1 MSLTLLVVVA
11 LAALVGV
18 ALGMLGG
25 GGSIMMV
32 PLLVYVAGVDKHQ
45 AIAMSLFVV
54 GVTSLVGVIGHVR
67 AARVRWGIGLTFGAA
82 GVAGAVLGGLLG
94 SHLPGDLLLGAFA
107 VMMLATSFAMIRGRR
122 EGDGDAE
129 MRPRLVRILLQGF
142 GVGLVAGTVGAG
154 GGFLIVPA
162 MVLLAGLPMAV
173 AVGTSLVVLTLQS
186 LAGFV
191 SYAYLTS
198 APVAV
203 DWKLTLLVSALAV
216 VGSLVGA
223 KLVGIVPGEVL
234 RRGFG
239 WFVLVLGALML
250 AEQVPGAFRWVAVG
264 GAAAF
269 IALMVTCSALVPAC
283 PMTRRPASSSG

>member
-1 MSLTLLVVVA
+1 MSLTLVAVAA

-67 AARVRWGIGLTFGAA
+67 AGRVRWGIGLVFGAA
-82 GVAGAVLGGLLG
+82 GMAGAFVGGLLG
-94 SHLPGDLLLGAFA
+94 SHLPGDLLLAAFA
-107 VMMLATSFAMIRGRR
+107 LMMLATSFAMIRGRR
-122 EGDGDAE
+122 ERDGDAE
-129 MRPRLVRILLQGF
+129 VRPHVLRILLQGLA
-142 GVGLVAGTVGAG
+142 VGFVAGTVGAG

-162 MVLLAGLPMAV
+162 MVFLAGLPMAA
-173 AVGTSLVVLTLQS
+173 AVGTSLVVLTMQS
-186 LAGFV
+186 LAGFAGYV
-191 SYAYLTS
+191 SS
-198 APVAV
+198 VPI
-203 DWKLTLLVSALAV
+203 DWRLTLLVSGLAV
-216 VGSLVGA
+216 VGSVVGA
-223 KLVGIVPGEVL
+223 KLVGVVPGDLL

-239 WFVLVLGALML
+239 WFVLILGALML
-250 AEQVPGAFRWVAVG
+250 AEQVPGGYHWFAIG

-269 IALMVTCSALVPAC
+269 IAVAVACSTLVPSC
-283 PMTRRPASSSG
+283 PLTRRSAPSV

>member
-1 MSLTLLVVVA
+1 MSLSLIAVVA
-11 LAALVGV
+11 LAALVGI

-32 PLLVYVAGVDKHQ
+32 PLLVYVAGVGKHE

-67 AARVRWGIGLTFGAA
+67 ARRVRWGIGFTFGAA
-82 GVAGAVLGGLLG
+82 GMVGAYLGGLLG
-94 SHLPGDLLLGAFA
+94 SHLPGDLLLAAFSL
-107 VMMLATSFAMIRGRR
+107 MMLATSFAMIRGRR
-122 EGDGDAE
+122 QGDGDAE
-129 MRPRLVRILLQGF
+129 MDPRLLRIVAQGLV
-142 GVGLVAGTVGAG
+142 VGFVAGTVGAG

-173 AVGTSLVVLTLQS
+173 AVGTSLVVLTMQS
-186 LAGFV
+186 LAGFAGYV
-191 SYAYLTS
+191 SS
-198 APVAV
+198 VAI
-203 DWKLTLLVSALAV
+203 DWRLTLLVTGLAV

-223 KLVGIVPGEVL
+223 KLVGIVPGELL

-250 AEQVPGAFRWVAVG
+250 AEQVPAEYRWMAVG
-264 GAAAF
+264 GAAVF
-269 IALMVTCSALVPAC
+269 IAIMVTCSTLVPSC
-283 PMTRRPASSSG
+283 PVTRRPSAPA